1 MSNAPSL
8 WGDPEPIT
16 SSAQATEPPRRLKRR
31 RQRYPNGPPTDILVW
46 LAQNEPQEFGE
57 LMDLRRALYSR
68 KTRGKYLITL
78 GGLTLA
84 GEQKFIVTGPAG
96 PLLIVSNK
104 SRHFL
109 LRTLCRLRRKKRWP
123 PIVYR

>member
-1 MSNAPSL
+1 MPQPVL
-8 WGDPEPIT
+8 WGDPIPDD
-16 SSAQATEPPRRLKRR
+16 PPPAPRGKSRHRR
-31 RQRYPNGPPTDILVW
+31 RFVNAIPTDILVW
-46 LAQNEPQEFGE
+46 LAQNEPQDFDE
-57 LMDLRRALYSR
+57 LMDLRRALYTR
-68 KTRGKYLITL
+68 ETRGKYRIRLC
-78 GGLTLA
+78 GLTLE
-84 GEQKFIVTGPAG
+84 GEQKFTVTGPTG